1 MIKSICIEKIFTEV
15 DFYNRFAEVAK
26 AGFSHVEFWSW
37 STKDLGRVMA
47 ELGKH
52 GLSVASISGDQ
63 DYSLVCAD
71 EREGYLEYLR
81 RSIEAA
87 KTLGCPTLVVHS
99 DAIGPDGK
107 ISASAKHLSNEE
119 KFAAAVETL
128 RQGGELARE
137 AGCTLVLEAL
147 NTNTQPGCY
156 LHDSE
161 TARRIIDHVDSP
173 HVRLLYD
180 IWHMEQMEGNIQATV
195 RSLGSRIGYIHI
207 ADSCGRHE
215 PGTGTIDFEA
225 FNRSLIDIGYDG
237 VLGFELTPATDSWNA
252 CEIIRAF

>member
-1 MIKSICIEKIFTEV
+1 MDKSICIEKIFTEV
-15 DFYNRFAEVAK
+15 DFYDRFAEVAK
-26 AGFSHVEFWSW
+26 EGFSHVEFWSW
-37 STKDLGRVMA
+37 STKDLGRVTA
-47 ELGKH
+47 ELRAH
-52 GLSVASISGDQ
+52 NLSVASISGDQ

-71 EREGYLEYLR
+71 EREGYLDYLR

-87 KTLGCPTLVVHS
+87 KALRCPTLVVHS

-107 ISASAKHLSNEE
+107 ISASASHLSDEE

-128 RQGGELARE
+128 RLGAKMARE

-156 LHDSE
+156 LHDSQ
-161 TARRIIDHVDSP
+161 TARRIIDQVDSP

-180 IWHMEQMEGNIQATV
+180 IWHMEQMEGNIPATV
-195 RSLGSRIGYIHI
+195 RALGSRIGYIHI

-215 PGTGTIDFEA
+215 PGTGNIDFA
-225 FNRSLIDIGYDG
+225 SFKQALSDIGYNG
-237 VLGFELTPATDSWNA
+237 TLGFELTPASDSRNA
-252 CEIIRAF
+252 CGTIRAF